1 MILVRWNLN
10 IGWVSNEGKAPI
22 PLGAIFGWTM
32 WKALRKRSQKLRRND
47 PIPFISDVI
56 NAPPENSCH
65 SVLLS
70 LWRHCTRQDLSFPWA
85 HKRPPKTQRELG
97 GFLAD
102 RLLKEKDVRKWSIK
116 NQNIH
121 IWATEAKNSRP
132 DPSSLAVGYH
142 LIRWGTPIT
151 IKCSQAAR
159 KKEKQAVNYPIGIHV
174 FSSFMPLVSLVA
186 CSGPIQT
193 TNLYGICCCRD
204 TSSFDTHRT
213 GDVQQKSRF
222 AKGIPSTQLGHHLL
236 VSWIELLKW
245 KGGRK
250 KWPFT
255 RGK

>member
-1 MILVRWNLN
+1 MKEKLLFLLEPFS
-10 IGWVSNEGKAPI
+10 GEQCEK
-22 PLGAIFGWTM
+22 L
-32 WKALRKRSQKLRRND
+32 WKTQKLRRND

-70 LWRHCTRQDLSFPWA
+70 LWRPCTRQDLSFPWA

-142 LIRWGTPIT
+142 LIRWGRPKIQPALKGTPIT
-151 IKCSQAAR
+151 LILFPSR
-159 KKEKQAVNYPIGIHV
+159 KEKKQKQAVNYPIEIHV
-174 FSSFMPLVSLVA
+174 FFQVLCHL
-186 CSGPIQT
+186 
-193 TNLYGICCCRD
+193 
-204 TSSFDTHRT
+204 F
-213 GDVQQKSRF
+213 
-222 AKGIPSTQLGHHLL
+222 HLL
-236 VSWIELLKW
+236 LSCLADSNYELVWHLLLS
-245 KGGRK
+245 RY
-250 KWPFT
+250 
-255 RGK
+255 